1 MRTVPDLFENNRSY
15 VLGDAELDI
24 IGDRE
29 KLAQWR
35 HKRMGP
41 AYYRLGRK
49 MVYRGADLNT
59 WANANR
65 VDPSKGGAI

>member
-1 MRTVPDLFENNRSY
+1 MPNLFENNRSY

-35 HKRMGP
+35 HKGMGP

-49 MVYRGADLNT
+49 IVYRGADLNT
-59 WANANR
+59 WANSNR
-65 VDPSKGGAI
+65 VDPSASGK

>member
-1 MRTVPDLFENNRSY
+1 MPDLFENNRSY
-15 VLGDAELDI
+15 VLGDPELDI

-35 HKRMGP
+35 HKRTGP

-49 MVYRGADLNT
+49 IVYRGADLNT

-65 VDPSKGGAI
+65 VDPSARGVE

>member
-1 MRTVPDLFENNRSY
+1 MANLFEPTRTY
-15 VLGDAELDI
+15 VLGDAELDL

-35 HKRMGP
+35 HKGIGP

-49 MVYRGADLNT
+49 IVYRGEDLNA
-59 WANANR
+59 WAEANR
-65 VDPSKGGAI
+65 VEPAQGGAR

>member
-1 MRTVPDLFENNRSY
+1 MPDLFENNRSY

-65 VDPSKGGAI
+65 VDPSVSGAE